1 MAFEPRPLIRWPL
14 AGGRWLEL
22 GPRTRVMAILN
33 ITPDSFSDGGRLL
46 TPEQVMA
53 RGDALVAE
61 GADLLDIGGEST
73 RPGSAPVSEAEELA
87 RVLPVIRALEPLGL
101 PISIDTRNAAV
112 ARQAVEAG
120 AVIINDVSGL
130 RHDPAM
136 AATAAAL
143 GAGLVLMHSRATPRD
158 MQADP
163 RYDDLTGEV
172 TAELLAACRV
182 AEAAGVAPERIVLDP
197 GLGFAKTADHN
208 LGLLQNLPELA
219 RALGKPL
226 LVGASR
232 KSFIGRVLE
241 LGVDDRLEGSLAV
254 AVAAAL
260 GGAQIVR
267 AHDVRATVRAVR
279 MADAIRAGKVT

>member
-14 AGGRWLEL
+14 AGDRWLDL

-46 TPEQVMA
+46 TPEQVQA

-87 RVLPVIRALEPLGL
+87 RVLPVIRALSPLGL
-101 PISIDTRNAAV
+101 PISIDTRNAGV

-143 GAGLVLMHSRATPRD
+143 GVGLILMHSRATPRD

-163 RYDDLTGEV
+163 RYDDLPGEV

-208 LGLLQNLPELA
+208 LELLQGLPELA

>member
-14 AGGRWLEL
+14 AGDRWLDL

-46 TPEQVMA
+46 TPEQVQA

-87 RVLPVIRALEPLGL
+87 RVLPVIRALSPLGL
-101 PISIDTRNAAV
+101 PISIDTRNAEV

-143 GAGLVLMHSRATPRD
+143 GVGLILMHSRATPRD

-163 RYDDLTGEV
+163 RYDDLPGEV
-172 TAELLAACRV
+172 TAELQAACRV

-208 LGLLQNLPELA
+208 LELLQGLPELA

>member
-14 AGGRWLEL
+14 AGGNSLEL

-46 TPEQVMA
+46 TPEQVQA
-53 RGDALVAE
+53 RGEALVTE

-73 RPGSAPVSEAEELA
+73 RPGAAPVSEAEELF
-87 RVLPVIRALEPLGL
+87 RVLPVIRALKPLGL

-143 GAGLVLMHSRATPRD
+143 GVGLILMHSRATPRD

-163 RYDDLTGEV
+163 RYDDLPGEV
-172 TAELLAACRV
+172 TAELQAACRV

-208 LGLLQNLPELA
+208 LGLLQGLAELA

-232 KSFIGRVLE
+232 KSFIGRVLD

-279 MADAIRAGKVT
+279 MADAIRAGRVT